1 MLDFRIDTFLA
12 VCRFMNFTR
21 AAETLHITQPAV
33 SQHIHWLEEKYHC
46 RLFTFQGKKMA
57 LTPAGE
63 ALLSAATTMKH
74 DALYL
79 EDRLRQMRQ
88 NTGRLVFGATL
99 TIGEFVI
106 PKHLA
111 RFLERYPDVSVR
123 MVVANTQVLL
133 KELDAGEIDFA
144 LVEGYFAKSE
154 YDSLVYAQE
163 PYIGVCG
170 ASYPLPD
177 APFRMEDLLGER
189 LIVREAGSGTR
200 EVLERYLEGRNC
212 TLRDFRRLTEAGNL
226 NAIKSLVEQNCG
238 VTFLY
243 EAAAADSLR
252 DGKLRRIPL
261 VDFHIVNDFTFIWRK
276 NSAFAAHYH
285 ELFQA
290 LHEDSAAS
298 PSV

>member
-123 MVVANTQVLL
+123 MVVANTQELL

-261 VDFHIVNDFTFIWRK
+261 ADFHIVNDFTFIWRK

-290 LHEDSAAS
+290 LHEDSAS
-298 PSV
+298 SLSV